1 MNKEPAFLKRQSR
14 LWLQSLAG
22 NLAPSCLVGLIGFVQ
37 KTILYTCMYTY
48 IIGDSFMVRVISISD
63 EVYSDLSRM
72 KNGKSFTEL
81 LKTLISECNNK
92 GDAKRIL
99 EFLNANEP
107 LSEEGA
113 KAMLEASEKGRK
125 SATTRKSAS
134 FE

>member
-1 MNKEPAFLKRQSR
+1 MHIYIV
-14 LWLQSLAG
+14 WWHSL
-22 NLAPSCLVGLIGFVQ
+22 VKI
-37 KTILYTCMYTY
+37 
-48 IIGDSFMVRVISISD
+48 ISISD
-63 EVYSDLSRM
+63 EVYADLSRM

-92 GDAKRIL
+92 GDAESIL
-99 EFLNANEP
+99 SFLNSTEP

-113 KAMLEASEKGRK
+113 KAILEASEKGRK